1 MGWFDKYCEKCGM
14 KVDKKIAPQ
23 RFGRYFC
30 SDEHAEA
37 YAKEVEEQR
46 KKMPKQKSG
55 GGCC

>member
-14 KVDKKIAPQ
+14 KVDKKVAPQ

-30 SDEHAEA
+30 SDEHGEI
-37 YAKEVEEQR
+37 YAKEAEEKR
-46 KKMPKQKSG
+46 KNMPEQKSS